1 MLPNC
6 AMHVTVSSGH
16 HVNELRKINLDNVFV
31 KYSNRLRASVSFLYP
46 LKISESQGLSDIL
59 RGYQN
64 RTLGQKGLSKIN

>member
-1 MLPNC
+1 
-6 AMHVTVSSGH
+6 MHVIVSSGH
-16 HVNELRKINLDNVFV
+16 HVNELRNINLDNVFV
-31 KYSNRLRASVSFLYP
+31 EYSNRLRPSVSFLYP

>member
-31 KYSNRLRASVSFLYP
+31 EYSNRLRASVSFLYP
-46 LKISESQGLSDIL
+46 LKGGIKIEHWDK
-59 RGYQN
+59 
-64 RTLGQKGLSKIN
+64 KG